1 MPRSAAK
8 QKQKR
13 RVMSAAQATPPPVEV
28 EEIIPGRLTRA
39 QWMSMLIQEEADEI
53 VGEIMDEL
61 LSKVMEGCLKVDIE
75 RQLAPFSVSWAKKYL
90 IQILEQQILCPDEGE
105 GLEEAC
111 KTEDSEPLP
120 ATPDAWA
127 QGCVPVVTGTPRP
140 HPATQQVPVQ
150 KEPRVNQQC
159 NVMAPTN
166 CFSKQSEKE
175 TSPGRSVSDKH
186 CKVLSPCPPPKIDRK
201 KGQQFNLPPKPVL
214 GKSLPVLS
222 CSAEKKDVKVKGK
235 NRVYSVHNHITG
247 PLYQPKDH
255 QAIPRL
261 DPSSLPQHCIIP
273 EYEIVDN
280 NCEKSIPKKPS
291 GLSKL
296 EPKYN
301 KQQKRTVTAPTPLT
315 NSKDQLAKFQRR
327 MEFSGSLKLDT
338 MVLAKGVSLQDPQ
351 GDESNPLKHIPPSQ
365 STKLRPIRSDIT
377 VPLFSVDQLITGR
390 PPQVT
395 PLFQSKN
402 CEN

>member
-127 QGCVPVVTGTPRP
+127 QGCVPVVTGTPQP
-140 HPATQQVPVQ
+140 HPATQQEADVVEVPVQ

-166 CFSKQSEKE
+166 SFSKQSEKE
-175 TSPGRSVSDKH
+175 TSPGRS
-186 CKVLSPCPPPKIDRK
+186 
-201 KGQQFNLPPKPVL
+201 
-214 GKSLPVLS
+214 
-222 CSAEKKDVKVKGK
+222 
-235 NRVYSVHNHITG
+235 
-247 PLYQPKDH
+247 PKDH

-315 NSKDQLAKFQRR
+315 SSKDQLAKFQRR

-338 MVLAKGVSLQDPQ
+338 MVLAKGVSLHDPQ
-351 GDESNPLKHIPPSQ
+351 GDESNPLKLIPPSQ
-365 STKLRPIRSDIT
+365 STKLRPIRSDVT